1 MAHLLY
7 EYPET
12 DGASA
17 SSSSLAADR
26 DRDRGR
32 SKVLDYLKTL
42 PPPAVDVEL
51 RALCTHQEDE
61 EGLSLLRFLLSWFCR
76 RVSSGC
82 DFELLEAYLHR
93 TMLIHAEV
101 IMKSAALAPLVA
113 QLKQVHAEQSSKFRA
128 LVQGNMCRLK
138 FLSNLPVT

>member
-12 DGASA
+12 DA
-17 SSSSLAADR
+17 SSSSSAPDR
-26 DRDRGR
+26 RGRDQGR
-32 SKVLDYLKTL
+32 SKVLGYLKTL

-61 EGLSLLRFLLSWFCR
+61 EGLTLLRFLLSWFCQR
-76 RVSSGC
+76 MASGC

-113 QLKQVHAEQSSKFRA
+113 QLRQVHAEQSSRFRA
-128 LVQGNMCRLK
+128 LVQGSMCRLK
-138 FLSNLPVT
+138 FLSNLPVA